1 MPHWPLLLLSSRFL
15 RSCMRRLCVHT
26 RFSDSGGD
34 LQDPR
39 HTGFSP
45 HSSKH
50 LGEEAF
56 LCPVKWSRGR
66 EAYGHSCFAGGCP
79 LLAPATHRYL
89 TISKLRLRK
98 KRKKR
103 RKCF

>member
-15 RSCMRRLCVHT
+15 RSCVRRLGVHT

-45 HSSKH
+45 RSSRD
-50 LGEEAF
+50 GFVEELRYA
-56 LCPVKWSRGR
+56 VEWSRGR
-66 EAYGHSCFAGGCP
+66 GAACYSCFADGCP
-79 LLAPATHRYL
+79 WPDPATRRYL

-103 RKCF
+103 RK